1 MQTTEATLGAL
12 ERRIEMAVSLAE
24 IDKGVSER
32 LKRLARTVKMS
43 GFRPG
48 KVPFKIV
55 EQTYG
60 PQVRSEVLGDAV
72 ERTFGEKVKEQN
84 LRVAGYPRIEP
95 KGDSAEGQI
104 EFSATFE
111 VYPEVAIGDLS
122 AYELERPVL
131 IIGEA
136 EVDKTLDVLR
146 KQRAVFSPADRPSA
160 EGDRVVVD
168 FTGRKDGEIFEGGQA
183 TDFAVQVGG
192 GQMLPEF
199 DAQLVGVSA
208 GDTKTFDL
216 TFPVDYHAQNLAG
229 QQVQFEIVVKSV
241 EAARLPEVDADFAKS
256 LGVGD
261 GSVEKMRSEIRGNL
275 EREVKRRIRTA
286 SRDRVF
292 EILDAATTFEIPK
305 ALIESE
311 SQRMAEAAR
320 QDMAK
325 RGMDP
330 KKIPVEPS
338 WFVDQATKRIKLG
351 LVVADLVGKNGL
363 APTPEQIRKNV
374 EDLAQ
379 SYEQPQEL
387 VKWYYASPER
397 LSNVEDVTVEDNMIE
412 WVSKQVKVSDKE
424 VSFDELMNSQQ
435 TV

>member
-1 MQTTEATLGAL
+1 MQTIEATLGAL

-24 IDKGVSER
+24 IDQGVKER
-32 LKRLARTVKMS
+32 LNRMARTVKMS

-72 ERTFGEKVKEQN
+72 ERTFGEKVREQN

-95 KGDSAEGQI
+95 KSDSAEGQI

-111 VYPEVAIGDLS
+111 VYPEIVIGELGS
-122 AYELERPVL
+122 YEMERPVL
-131 IIGEA
+131 SIGDA

-146 KQRAVFSPADRPSA
+146 KQRAVFSVATRPSA
-160 EGDRVVVD
+160 EGDRVVID

-192 GQMLPEF
+192 GQMLAEF
-199 DAQLVGVSA
+199 DTQLVGVSA
-208 GDTKTFDL
+208 GDSKTFDL
-216 TFPVDYHAQNLAG
+216 TFPADYHAQNLAG
-229 QQVQFEIVVKSV
+229 QQVQFEIVVKAV
-241 EAARLPEVDADFAKS
+241 EASTLPEVDAEFARS
-256 LGVGD
+256 LGVADGD
-261 GSVEKMRSEIRGNL
+261 VAKMRNEIRGNL
-275 EREVKRRIRTA
+275 EREVKRRVRTA
-286 SRDRVF
+286 LRDRAF
-292 EILDAATTFEIPK
+292 EVLDAAAKFDVPK

-320 QDMAK
+320 EDMAK

-351 LVVADLVGKNGL
+351 LVVADIVGKNGL
-363 APTPEQIRKNV
+363 APTPEQIRKHV

-387 VKWYYASPER
+387 VKWYYANPER
-397 LSNVEDVTVEDNMIE
+397 LSNVEDIAVEDNMIE
-412 WVSKQVKVSDKE
+412 WISKQVRVSDKN

-435 TV
+435 AA

>member
-1 MQTTEATLGAL
+1 MQTIEATLGAL

-24 IDKGVSER
+24 VDKGVKER
-32 LKRLARTVKMS
+32 LNRMARTVKMS

-72 ERTFGEKVKEQN
+72 ERTFGEKVREQN

-95 KGDSAEGQI
+95 KSDSAEGQF

-111 VYPEVAIGDLS
+111 VYPEVVVG
-122 AYELERPVL
+122 ELGGFEMERPVL
-131 IIGEA
+131 SIGDA

-146 KQRAVFSPADRPSA
+146 KQRATFSPTTRASA
-160 EGDRVVVD
+160 EGDRVVID
-168 FTGRKDGEIFEGGQA
+168 FTGRKDGEVFDGGQA

-192 GQMLPEF
+192 GQMLAEF
-199 DAQLVGVSA
+199 DTQLVGVSA
-208 GDTKTFDL
+208 GDKKTFPL
-216 TFPVDYHAQNLAG
+216 TFPADYHAQNLAG
-229 QQVQFEIVVKSV
+229 QQVEFEILVKSV
-241 EAARLPEVDADFAKS
+241 EASALPEVDAEFARS
-256 LGVGD
+256 LGVVDGD
-261 GSVEKMRSEIRGNL
+261 VAKMRSEIRGNL
-275 EREVKRRIRTA
+275 EREVKRRVRIA
-286 SRDRVF
+286 QRDRAF
-292 EILDAATTFEIPK
+292 EILDTAATFEVPK

-320 QDMAK
+320 EDMAK

-351 LVVADLVGKNGL
+351 LVVAELVSKNGL
-363 APTPEQIRKNV
+363 APTPEQIRKHV
-374 EDLAQ
+374 EELAQ

-397 LSNVEDVTVEDNMIE
+397 LSNVEDVAVEDNMIE
-412 WVSKQVKVSDKE
+412 WISKQVRVTDKS
-424 VSFDELMNSQQ
+424 VTFDELMNSQQ
-435 TV
+435 AA

>member
-24 IDKGVSER
+24 IDKGVTER
-32 LKRLARTVKMS
+32 LKRMASTVKMS

-48 KVPFKIV
+48 KVPFKMV

-72 ERTFGEKVKEQN
+72 ERTFGEKVREQN
-84 LRVAGYPRIEP
+84 LRVAGFPRIEP
-95 KGDSAEGQI
+95 KEGSAEGQI

-111 VYPEVAIGDLS
+111 VYPEVVVGALDGFTM
-122 AYELERPVL
+122 ERPVL
-131 IIGEA
+131 MIGDA

-146 KQRAVFSPADRPSA
+146 KQRAVFAPATRPSV
-160 EGDRVVVD
+160 EGDRVVID
-168 FTGRKDGEIFEGGQA
+168 FTGRKDGEVFEGGQA
-183 TDFAVQVGG
+183 SDFAVNVGG

-199 DAQLVGVSA
+199 DSQLVGVSV
-208 GDTKTFDL
+208 GDTRTFDL
-216 TFPVDYHAQNLAG
+216 TFPAEYHAQNLAG
-229 QQVQFEIVVKSV
+229 QTVQFEIVVKSV
-241 EAARLPEVDADFAKS
+241 EAATLPEINAEFAKS
-256 LGVGD
+256 LGVID
-261 GSVEKMRSEIRGNL
+261 GNVDQMRSEIHGNL
-275 EREVKRRIRTA
+275 EREVKRRVRTA
-286 SRDRVF
+286 LRDRAFEVLDTAAVF
-292 EILDAATTFEIPK
+292 AVPK
-305 ALIESE
+305 ALVESE

-351 LVVADLVGKNGL
+351 LVVADIVSKNGL
-363 APTPEQIRKNV
+363 APTPEQIRKHV

-397 LSNVEDVTVEDNMIE
+397 LSNVEDIAVEDNVIE
-412 WVSKQVKVSDKE
+412 WISKQVAVSDKN

-435 TV
+435 AA

>member
-24 IDKGVSER
+24 IDQGVNER
-32 LKRLARTVKMS
+32 LKRMSRTVKMS

-60 PQVRSEVLGDAV
+60 PQIRSEVLGDAV
-72 ERTFGEKVKEQN
+72 ERSFGEKVREQN

-95 KGDSAEGQI
+95 KSQSAEGQI

-111 VYPEVAIGDLS
+111 VYPEVVVGDLTGF
-122 AYELERPVL
+122 EMQRPALTV
-131 IIGEA
+131 GDA

-146 KQRAVFSPADRPSA
+146 KQRAVFAPVTRPSV
-160 EGDRVVVD
+160 EGDSVVID
-168 FTGRKDGEIFEGGQA
+168 FTGRKDGEVFEGGQA
-183 TDFAVQVGG
+183 ADFAVVVGS
-192 GQMLPEF
+192 GQMLADF
-199 DAQLVGVSA
+199 DAQLRGVSP

-216 TFPVDYHAQNLAG
+216 TFPADYHAQNLAG
-229 QQVQFEIVVKSV
+229 QPVQFEIVVKTV
-241 EAARLPEVDADFAKS
+241 EAGNLPELDVEFARS
-256 LGVGD
+256 LGVADGD
-261 GSVEKMRSEIRGNL
+261 VGKMREEIRGNL

-286 SRDRVF
+286 LRDRAF
-292 EILDAATTFEIPK
+292 EILDTAAKFDVPK

-330 KKIPVEPS
+330 KKIPVEPG
-338 WFVDQATKRIKLG
+338 WFVDQAAKRIKLG
-351 LVVADLVGKNGL
+351 LVVADIVSKNAL
-363 APTPEQIRKNV
+363 APTPEQIRKHI

-387 VKWYYASPER
+387 VKWYYANPER
-397 LSNVEDVTVEDNMIE
+397 LSGVEDIAVEDNVIE
-412 WVSKQVKVSDKE
+412 WISKQVKLSDKA
-424 VSFDELMNSQQ
+424 VSFDELMNSPQ
-435 TV
+435 TA

>member
-1 MQTTEATLGAL
+1 MQTTEATLSAL
-12 ERRIEMAVSLAE
+12 ERRIDMAVSLADIE
-24 IDKGVSER
+24 TGVNDR
-32 LKRLARTVKMS
+32 LKRMARTVKMA

-60 PQVRSEVLGDAV
+60 PQIRSEVMGDAV
-72 ERTFGEKVKEQN
+72 ERTFGEKVREQN

-95 KGDSAEGQI
+95 KSNPAEGQF

-111 VYPEVAIGDLS
+111 VYPEVVVGELS
-122 AYELERPVL
+122 GHEIERPVL
-131 IIGEA
+131 SIGDA

-146 KQRAVFSPADRPSA
+146 KQRATFAAATRPSI
-160 EGDRVVVD
+160 EGDRVVID

-192 GQMLPEF
+192 GQMLAEF
-199 DAQLVGVSA
+199 DSQLIGVSA
-208 GDTKTFDL
+208 GDKKTFPL
-216 TFPVDYHAQNLAG
+216 TFPADYHAQNLAG
-229 QQVQFEIVVKSV
+229 QQVEFEIVVKSV
-241 EAARLPEVDADFAKS
+241 EASTLPEVDAEFAKS
-256 LGVGD
+256 LGVADGD
-261 GSVEKMRSEIRGNL
+261 VAKMRGEIRGNL
-275 EREVKRRIRTA
+275 EREVKRRVRTA
-286 SRDRVF
+286 LRDRAF
-292 EILDAATTFEIPK
+292 EVLDAAAQFDVPK

-320 QDMAK
+320 EDMAK

-351 LVVADLVGKNGL
+351 LVVAELVSKNGL
-363 APTPEQIRKNV
+363 APTPEQIRKHV

-387 VKWYYASPER
+387 IKWYYANPER
-397 LSNVEDVTVEDNMIE
+397 LSNVEDIAVEDNMIE
-412 WVSKQVKVSDKE
+412 WITKQVRVSDKD
-424 VSFDELMNSQQ
+424 VTFDELMNSQQ
-435 TV
+435 AA